1 VTGGQVGDGRS
12 ASSGPAGRAKVPAE
26 PRTTRGERTRANLTA
41 AARQVF
47 AERGFAT
54 ARVED
59 IVARAGVS
67 HGTFYTYFE
76 NKAAALDALIDATA
90 AELQA
95 VVDEPW
101 DVAGGSAAIEAVIG
115 RFVSVFAANAD
126 VVRAWLEASSR
137 DPHFARRLLEVRKGY
152 VRRVGEV
159 IAPALGD
166 SGHDPILAASAL
178 VAMVEG
184 AVTQGIAADGTV
196 ERSELVRT
204 LRALWVGGVVRCSE
218 DRA

>member
-1 VTGGQVGDGRS
+1 
-12 ASSGPAGRAKVPAE
+12 
-26 PRTTRGERTRANLTA
+26 
-41 AARQVF
+41 VF
-47 AERGFAT
+47 AERGFAA

-76 NKAAALDALIDATA
+76 NKPAALDGLIDATA

-101 DVAGGSAAIEAVIG
+101 DTAGGSAAIEAVIG

-126 VVRAWLEASSR
+126 VVRAWLEASARES
-137 DPHFARRLLEVRKGY
+137 HFATRLLEVRAGY

-159 IAPALGD
+159 IAPALSG
-166 SGHDPILAASAL
+166 SGHDPLLAASAL

-184 AVTQGIAADGTV
+184 AVTQGIAVDGSV